1 MSTLEIDRKTYRL
14 TLDQYMPEPQKKD
27 LIVLHYTAG
36 SSVAGAYASWT
47 TPVKGK
53 QQKIATAYVVD
64 LNGTI
69 YEMFP
74 PNAWAYHLGI
84 EPPQNNP
91 QWIHDRRSIGIE
103 IVNPG
108 PLKIDKNDPKRLN
121 WYPLN
126 FGARWCNLDEKNKY
140 LQAGYNGFDYWASF
154 PDDQAAAVRD
164 LVADLCRRFQISTA
178 TPPPDKRAVF
188 DPAYFSSF
196 KGVASHQN
204 FRRDKSDIGPAWDW
218 KMLEFVLKASQKPAA
233 KPK

>member
-1 MSTLEIDRKTYRL
+1 MSTLEIDRKKYRL
-14 TLDQYMPEPQKKD
+14 TLEQYMPEPQNKD

-36 SSVAGAYASWT
+36 SSAAGAYASWT

-64 LNGTI
+64 LDGTI

-74 PNAWAYHLGI
+74 PNCWAYHLGM
-84 EPPQNNP
+84 EGENP

-108 PLKIDKNDPKRLN
+108 PLQPDKNDPKRLN

-126 FGARWCNLDEKNKY
+126 FGVRWCGVEEKGKY
-140 LQAGYNGFDYWASF
+140 VKTTFNGFDYWASF

-164 LVADLCRRFQISTA
+164 LVADLCKRFNISTT
-178 TPPPDKRAVF
+178 TPPAAKRDKF
-188 DPAYFSSF
+188 DAKYFGSF
-196 KGVASHQN
+196 QGIASHQN
-204 FRRDKSDIGPAWDW
+204 FRKDKSDIGPAWDW
-218 KMLEFVLKASQKPAA
+218 KMLDLVLKPRQPRAA
-233 KPK
+233 